1 MKLSD
6 NLVSPKTNSKTLCV
20 ASSKKAPTNV
30 GEKEYRGVKVN
41 IKETTFLTTKLQLRS
56 EKKNSSAY
64 HQRTQLLFYLCSSS
78 LFLFLEFKFL
88 LFFDIVPYF
97 IILIVAFEWIDSLF
111 IFFDNSLQN
120 PIKSLDIAL

>member
-56 EKKNSSAY
+56 EKKIVLLTTKEHNSYSIFAV
-64 HQRTQLLFYLCSSS
+64 LLSFSFWSSS
-78 LFLFLEFKFL
+78 FCCFLTLFH
-88 LFFDIVPYF
+88 I
-97 IILIVAFEWIDSLF
+97 S
-111 IFFDNSLQN
+111 
-120 PIKSLDIAL
+120 